1 MVIFEREMIRVINCS
16 FSAATTL
23 FAFFIVGCAS
33 NGSLEQAYSIDQRSV
48 SSRIERPARQADESG
63 VIGESAGQEE
73 SGIGPDI
80 ADRGLKMLWRVPE
93 ISRAALASSTGSE
106 SAPPAFASE
115 TVNAFVPPLALP
127 AFIDVVFGQMLGA
140 PYVTGQGV
148 AARTDIVQ
156 LRSSGEM
163 SSAQFFELVKMALAE
178 YGVRVVADGGAY
190 QIIEDEALKAR
201 MPQFI
206 RTRARSETPR
216 ALRPVVQFVELHAIS
231 AGNMVNILRQAF
243 GDRAADLRIEAN
255 PASNFVVLSGLP
267 DDVDAALSI
276 IDQMD
281 ELQYAGTD
289 IMRYIPNFW
298 DVTELSRELVN
309 VLSAEGW
316 QASSIVAA
324 PRTILIVPVQF
335 SNAMFIFTR
344 SEDAQARVRYWLSE
358 LDRPAKAGDI
368 PQLFVYNVQ
377 NVDAAALAT
386 TVNNVLSGGG
396 ISTQSAAQPAGGQ
409 GVATAEYVGGSAGI
423 VVDPQGNRLIYSG
436 TASDYERLLPLLRQ
450 LDQPPAEVLIEVT
463 VAEIQLSDAT
473 RFGVE
478 WVIENLGGDD
488 IATLAQ
494 QGIGLGSGGLDFGI
508 VSGDVRADF
517 NAFARNSQVNVLSTP
532 RLVARSGGAAQ
543 IQVGTDVPVI
553 TSQRAA
559 NAQDGAGV
567 TDVLQSVE
575 YRSTGVLLSIEPIVF
590 GDNRVDL
597 QVSQEVSTALPTTTA
612 DISSPTISN
621 RNLTTTLS
629 LEDGATAVI
638 GGLIQDNVTDGETGI
653 PFLKDIPGV
662 GRLFSARSLEVD
674 RTELVVLITA
684 YVLRGPE
691 DKAAFVQEFTRQIN
705 DSLAGDGGFQTVIP
719 PRPFR

>member
-1 MVIFEREMIRVINCS
+1 MTSVVRFFSTALTVPLAIF
-16 FSAATTL
+16 AA
-23 FAFFIVGCAS
+23 GCAS
-33 NGSLEQAYSIDQRSV
+33 SGERVRTYSVEHRSTLSQID
-48 SSRIERPARQADESG
+48 RPARRADNDGAIGQAPG
-63 VIGESAGQEE
+63 PEE

-93 ISRAALASSTGSE
+93 ISKAALQLNAQNE
-106 SAPPAFASE
+106 SPPPPFVSD
-115 TVNAFVPPLALP
+115 TVEAFVPPLALP

-163 SSAQFFELVKMALAE
+163 SSEKFFELVKMALAE
-178 YGVRVVADGGAY
+178 YGVRVVAEGGSY
-190 QIIEDEALKAR
+190 QIIEDKALKAR

-206 RTRARSETPR
+206 RARARNETPR

-255 PASNFVVLSGLP
+255 PASNFIVLSGLP

-276 IDQMD
+276 VDQMD

-289 IMRYIPNFW
+289 ILRYIPNFW
-298 DVTELSRELVN
+298 DVSELSRELVN
-309 VLSAEGW
+309 VLGAEGW
-316 QASSIVAA
+316 QASAMAAA
-324 PRTILIVPVQF
+324 PRTILIVPIQF
-335 SNAMFIFTR
+335 SNTMFIFTR
-344 SEDAQARVRYWLSE
+344 SQEAQSRVRYWLSE
-358 LDRPAKAGDI
+358 LDRPAKTGDI
-368 PQLFVYNVQ
+368 PQLFVYSVQ
-377 NVDAAALAT
+377 NVDAAILAT
-386 TVNNVLSGGG
+386 TVNNVLSGGRMTSQ
-396 ISTQSAAQPAGGQ
+396 IVAAPATGQGNAATDFASAGG
-409 GVATAEYVGGSAGI
+409 AAGI

-517 NAFARNSQVNVLSTP
+517 NAFASNSQVNVLSTP

-559 NAQDGAGV
+559 STQDGAGV

-590 GDNRVDL
+590 GDNRIDL
-597 QVSQEVSTALPTTTA
+597 KVSQEVSTALPTTTA

-621 RNLTTTLS
+621 RNLTTSLS

-653 PFLKDIPGV
+653 PLLKDIPGV
-662 GRLFSARSLEVD
+662 GSLFSSRSIEVD

-684 YVLRGPE
+684 YVLRGAE
-691 DKAAFVQEFTRQIN
+691 DKAAFVREFTRQID
-705 DSLAGDGGFQTVIP
+705 DSLSNPGDHVTVLP
-719 PRPFR
+719 PRMFK